1 MKTLI
6 LIRHAKS
13 DWGFEGLEDI
23 DRPLNERGYRDA
35 SKMRDLLVQKVPQI
49 NRIVSSPAVRA
60 YTTAAIFARKYDYDA
75 KQIELLTS
83 IYHSPMQHY
92 LEAIHQFNKEDQVL
106 LLFGHNPGITD
117 LCCHIS
123 DHEFENVATCGIV
136 ALEFDIDDWQK
147 VTEQSGT
154 LLFYEFPKQAV

>member
-35 SKMRDLLVQKVPQI
+35 ETMRHFLVNKIPKI
-49 NRIVSSPAVRA
+49 DHILASPAVRTYA
-60 YTTAAIFARKYDYDA
+60 TAAMFARKYGYDA
-75 KQIELLTS
+75 KDINLQVG
-83 IYHSPMQHY
+83 IYHSPMPNY
-92 LEAIHQFNKEDQVL
+92 LEAIHQLSDAHEVVL
-106 LLFGHNPGITD
+106 VFGHNPGITD

-136 ALEFDIDDWQK
+136 ALQFDIENWQS
-147 VTEQSGT
+147 VTEHSGA
-154 LLFYEFPKQAV
+154 LLFYEFPKQIV